1 MPSRWIAALFAA
13 GLSAGCRSPLE
24 STHQYPLDR
33 IRPPGIEHAPPSAF
47 RQGDDAADS
56 TEPVGPDGFVRYA
69 LLHNPGIEAAYQRW
83 VAAAERLPQVSAL
96 PDPRLTLAFFLDEV
110 ETRTGAQQARVG
122 IQQRFPWPGLLERRE
137 DAAALEAVAAWYEF
151 ESERLDVTER
161 VVDAMHDLAAL
172 DRIIAITGENRDLLA
187 SFEDVLR
194 ARYRVG
200 AGSHPELIR
209 VQVELGQIEDRLEKL
224 RATRPVYV
232 AELNAAMNRPA
243 STRVDPFDPLP
254 DEVIDTDADRL
265 AGIARGS
272 NPVLLAMDQR
282 ARRQQVLVEVAKKEG
297 MPDFAVGLD
306 TIITN
311 EAGTPVP
318 ESGDDPVLLTFG
330 VDIPL
335 WRDKYDAAVR
345 QAVAARLAITRER
358 EQKANTIA
366 SAVHRA
372 WFEHTDADRR
382 VRLYEGTLIPKAR
395 ESLKAS
401 LASFRAGEATFL
413 DLLDTERTLLEFDIT
428 VEKAR
433 AARGKALARLH
444 TLTGGAIPGRPAP
457 QEGEQ

>member
-1 MPSRWIAALFAA
+1 MPSRWIAALLAA

-24 STHQYPLDR
+24 STRRYPLDH
-33 IRPPGIEHAPPSAF
+33 IRPPGAEHAPPSAF
-47 RQGDDAADS
+47 RQADDTAVF
-56 TEPVGPDGFVRYA
+56 TEPVDPEGFVRYA
-69 LLHNPGIEAAYQRW
+69 LLQNPGIEAAYQRW
-83 VAAAERLPQVSAL
+83 VAAVERLPQVSAL

-122 IQQRFPWPGLLERRE
+122 IQQRFPWPGLLERRK

-161 VVDAMHDLAAL
+161 VLSAMHDLAAL
-172 DRIIAITGENRDLLA
+172 DRIIAITTENRDLLA

-243 STRVDPFDPLP
+243 STHVDPFDPPPGRVL
-254 DEVIDTDADRL
+254 DADADQL
-265 AGIARGS
+265 AHIARQS
-272 NPVLLAMDQR
+272 NPTLLAMDQR
-282 ARRQQVLVEVAKKEG
+282 AERQLALEDVAKKEG

-311 EAGTPVP
+311 EAGSPVP

-345 QAVAARLAITRER
+345 QAVAARLAIARER
-358 EQKANTIA
+358 DEKANAIA
-366 SAVHRA
+366 AAVHRA

-382 VRLYEGTLIPKAR
+382 VRLYENTLIPKAR
-395 ESLKAS
+395 ESLRAS
-401 LASFRAGEATFL
+401 LASFRTGESTFL

-428 VEKAR
+428 VERAR
-433 AARGKALARLH
+433 ADRGKALARLN
-444 TLTGGAIPGRPAP
+444 TLTGGEIPGDPA
-457 QEGEQ
+457 QMGAEQ